1 MKKSTQSILVLLL
14 FIVII
19 LAGAF
24 VSINRGN
31 NIGPKK
37 FNDNFYNFFDY
48 GNIKEENYKNGNAS
62 VSYKGIQDINVNWP
76 TGKIQI
82 SSHKG
87 NQIKFQE
94 SSNGKLVEDSNVIY
108 AVESDTLTIQF
119 KKDSFSGFFEDFD
132 GKDLI
137 ILIPEKAVIDEMN
150 INGISSDITL
160 TSIKGNSLKVNAV
173 SGNLEITDTN
183 FKDMELDGISGE
195 IKAEFLMLPEIL
207 DISSVSGNIKLSLPE
222 NPGFNVEYKTV
233 SGSFNSD
240 FTLEN
245 KEKNHIYKNGSAD
258 IEISTVSGNLDVKN
272 RIL

>member
-14 FIVII
+14 FIIII

-24 VSINRGN
+24 TSISRGN
-31 NIGPKK
+31 NIGPRS

-48 GNIKEENYKNGNAS
+48 KNVENYKNGNGS
-62 VSYKGIQDINVNWP
+62 VGYKGIEDIQVNWP

-82 SSHKG
+82 SAHKG

-94 SSNGKLVEDSNVIY
+94 SVNGKLVEDSNIIY
-108 AVESDTLTIQF
+108 AVEGSELTIQF
-119 KKDSFSGFFEDFD
+119 KKDSFSGFFEEFD

-137 ILIPEKAVIDEMN
+137 ISIPEKASIDEMN
-150 INGISSDITL
+150 INGISSDINI

-173 SGNLEITDTN
+173 SGNLEVIDTN
-183 FKDMELDGISGE
+183 FKDVELDGVSGD
-195 IKAEFLMLPEIL
+195 IKAEFLMIPESL

-233 SGSFNSD
+233 SGSFNSE
-240 FTLEN
+240 FTLET
-245 KEKNHIYKNGSAD
+245 KDKNHIYKNGSAD